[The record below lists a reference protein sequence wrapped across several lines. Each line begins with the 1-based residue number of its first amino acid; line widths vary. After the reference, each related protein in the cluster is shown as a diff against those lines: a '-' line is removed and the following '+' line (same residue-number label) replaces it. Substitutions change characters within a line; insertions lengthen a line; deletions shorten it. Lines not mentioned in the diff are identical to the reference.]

1 MEPVTSARGLAETD
15 SREEAKQRKAKLTYS
30 TTSGISQEGPAP
42 EALIVCIIQVVTR
55 LLTSVKTLGVVTN
68 ARKNVSRSLLKSWK
82 SSIVYF

>member
-42 EALIVCIIQVVTR
+42 EALIVCIIQV
-55 LLTSVKTLGVVTN
+55 
-68 ARKNVSRSLLKSWK
+68 
-82 SSIVYF
+82 I

>member
-42 EALIVCIIQVVTR
+42 EALIVCIIQVTR
-55 LLTSVKTLGVVTN
+55 TWLRHLRHLSDTQ
-68 ARKNVSRSLLKSWK
+68 
-82 SSIVYF
+82 